1 MHNVRR
7 DDYRISALE
16 SVCRFRSVYVFSVL
30 FGLLH
35 LGACTASGG
44 VASADPWEPV
54 NRKVHAINTGI
65 DRVTLKPVAKGYRKV
80 IPAFAQ
86 RGVSNFFTNLRTP
99 LVIINNLLQGKGRDA
114 LSDSGRLLLNSTV
127 GLGGLLDP
135 ASSAGLEIH
144 NEDFGQTLAVWGVP
158 SGPFVT
164 VPLLGPRTLRDALTI
179 PLNLFTNPL
188 YHYNNS
194 SVRDKLWLLYAIQLR
209 SRLLLAENIIK
220 DSPDPYLTIRESYLQ
235 RRQYLIHDGD
245 PPDDYEFF
253 EASLDEKR

>member
-1 MHNVRR
+1 MMVIRVRK
-7 DDYRISALE
+7 L
-16 SVCRFRSVYVFSVL
+16 
-30 FGLLH
+30 
-35 LGACTASGG
+35 
-44 VASADPWEPV
+44 
-54 NRKVHAINTGI
+54 
-65 DRVTLKPVAKGYRKV
+65 V

-158 SGPFVT
+158 GGPFVT

-188 YHYNNS
+188 YHYDNS
-194 SVRDKLWLLYAIQLR
+194 SVRDKLWLLDAIQLR
-209 SRLLLAENIIK
+209 NRLSLAENIIK

-245 PPDDYEFF
+245 PR
-253 EASLDEKR
+253 S